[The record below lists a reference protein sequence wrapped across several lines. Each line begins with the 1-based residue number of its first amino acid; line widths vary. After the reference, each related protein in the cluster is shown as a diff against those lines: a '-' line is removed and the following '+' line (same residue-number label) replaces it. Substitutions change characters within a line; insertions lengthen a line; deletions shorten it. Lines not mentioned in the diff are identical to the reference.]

1 MPSFKCCF
9 AVQQMLPS
17 TVRTVSSEDF
27 FLVLI
32 DSSLPSLGSA
42 YVLEDIVQ
50 VCGIPVNSIFLSW
63 PTNTYKRR
71 RKAVQCHLTE

>member
-32 DSSLPSLGSA
+32 DSPFSGKCICLGRYCSGLWYPCELNISELA
-42 YVLEDIVQ
+42 YKYLQ
-50 VCGIPVNSIFLSW
+50 
-63 PTNTYKRR
+63 T
-71 RKAVQCHLTE
+71 